1 MRTSIDARANVHL
14 IEEKYRLWQDNP
26 DSVDSG
32 WSAFFEGFELGNIP
46 ERNGAVQTEVEARE
60 AALQTRVDGLIYAY
74 CTLGHTIARI
84 DPLAE
89 NRPANPLL
97 RPSEFGFT
105 DSDLDLRVS
114 SKFFLD
120 NRSMTL
126 REMIAGLDRIYAD
139 SIGSEF
145 MHIQDPRVREWIRR
159 QLETRPQKHSTPRA
173 VQVALLRALLESES
187 FEIFLHTRYVGQK
200 RFSLQGAETL
210 MVALETILHKCPE
223 GGVEEICMGM
233 AHRGRLNVLANFLRK
248 SLKVIFT
255 EFSENYIPDLVAG
268 DGDVKYHL
276 GYDAVRRLVS
286 GEEVEIRLSSNP
298 SHLEAVDPVVEG
310 KARARQ
316 RIRGDTE
323 HRKKVLPLLVHGDAA
338 FIAQGI
344 VAETLNLSQLHGYS
358 TGGTIHVV
366 VNNQIGFTTLPKD
379 ARSSQYA
386 TDIAKLI
393 EAPIFHVNG
402 DDPLAVKFVSDLAF
416 DFRQKFGR
424 DVVIDLYCYRRYGH
438 NEGDEPSF
446 TQPDLYAKIEKHPSV
461 TQLYKRELLDAGTL
475 TEDDAISL
483 ETEFALRLEMT
494 RDEVN
499 AIEKRKANQKAR
511 FRESTAI
518 FQPKYT
524 GESEPTAI
532 TEKTLNTI
540 VDGLTRVPE
549 GFHVQPKIQRIVL
562 DHQRQ
567 VFEDG
572 GPYEWHFAE
581 ALAFGSLLLD
591 GIPVRLSGQDSSRG
605 TFSTRHSVLYDAK
618 TGKPYVPLMH
628 LAEKQARICIYN
640 SPLSEAAVLG
650 FDYGYSLEYPK
661 MLCLWEAQ
669 FGDFANGAQTII
681 DQFIVSAESKWQR
694 PSGIVLLLPHGY
706 EGQGPEHSSA
716 RLERFLQECAEDN
729 IQVCNLT
736 TAAQYFHVLRR
747 QMKRD
752 FIKPLIV
759 ATPKSLLRAKYAS
772 SPAEEFI
779 HGRFEEILG
788 EGGSASPT
796 SMNAFGDRVPSPDD
810 VKRIIFCS
818 GKVYYDL
825 LKFRSERKIDDAALI
840 RVEQLYPLA
849 EKRLREMLKPFP
861 KGAKL
866 VWCQEEPQNM
876 GAWTFIEPRM
886 RTLFCTEIAYAGRE
900 ASASPAVG
908 ALARHKREQA
918 RLVADAF
925 SI

>member
-1 MRTSIDARANVHL
+1 MRTSIDARANLHL
-14 IEEKYRLWQDNP
+14 IEEKYRLWQENP

-32 WSAFFEGFELGNIP
+32 WSAFFEGFELGNLP
-46 ERNGAVQTEVEARE
+46 ERNGAAEAGVEARE
-60 AALQTRVDGLIYAY
+60 AALQTRVDGLVYAY
-74 CTLGHTIARI
+74 CSLGHTIARV
-84 DPLAE
+84 DPLE
-89 NRPANPLL
+89 ETRPTNPLL
-97 RPSEFGFT
+97 RLSEFGFT

-120 NRSMTL
+120 NRPMTL
-126 REMIAGLDRIYAD
+126 RDMVAGLDRIYAD

-145 MHIQDPRVREWIRR
+145 MHIQDPHIREWIRR
-159 QLETRPQKHSTPRA
+159 RLETRPHKRSTPRA
-173 VQVALLRALLESES
+173 VQVALLRALLEAES

-210 MVALETILHKCPE
+210 MVALETILHKCPD

-255 EFSENYIPDLVAG
+255 EFSENYVPDLVAG

-276 GYDAVRRLVS
+276 GYQAVRRLAS
-286 GEEVEIRLSSNP
+286 GTEVEIRLSSNP

-386 TDIAKLI
+386 TDIAKII

-402 DDPLAVKFVSDLAF
+402 DDPLAVKFVTDLAF
-416 DFRQKFGR
+416 DFRQQFGR

-446 TQPDLYAKIEKHPSV
+446 TQPDLYAKIEKRPSV

-475 TEDDAISL
+475 SEDDAASL

-499 AIEKRKANQKAR
+499 AIEKRRANQKAK

-518 FQPKYT
+518 FQPEYT
-524 GESEPTAI
+524 SESEPTAI
-532 TEKTLNTI
+532 SEETLKTI
-540 VDGLTRVPE
+540 VEGMTRVPD
-549 GFHVQPKIQRIVL
+549 GFEVQPKIQRIVI
-562 DHQRQ
+562 DHQRK

-572 GPYEWHFAE
+572 GPYEWHYAE
-581 ALAFGSLLLD
+581 ALAFGSLLLE

-669 FGDFANGAQTII
+669 FCDFMNGAQTII

-716 RLERFLQECAEDN
+716 RLERFLQACAEDN
-729 IQVCNLT
+729 IQVCVPT
-736 TAAQYFHVLRR
+736 TPAQYFHVLRR

-752 FIKPLIV
+752 FIKPLILM
-759 ATPKSLLRAKYAS
+759 TPKSLLRAEFS
-772 SPAEEFI
+772 TSRAEDFTSGKF
-779 HGRFEEILG
+779 HEIIPDPLAG
-788 EGGSASPT
+788 IADPGNKIE
-796 SMNAFGDRVPSPDD
+796 RV
-810 VKRIIFCS
+810 ILCS
-818 GKVYYDL
+818 GKVYFDL
-825 LKFRSERKIDDAALI
+825 IAHREKEKITNSTII
-840 RVEQLYPLA
+840 RVEQLYPLDEQQLRA
-849 EKRLREMLKPFP
+849 AVEAFPEKTR
-861 KGAKL
+861 L
-866 VWCQEEPQNM
+866 VWCQEESQNM
-876 GAWTFIEPRM
+876 GAWSFIEPRLRSM
-886 RTLFCTEIAYAGRE
+886 FRREVGYAGRN

-908 ALARHKREQA
+908 ALALHKREQA
-918 RLVADAF
+918 CLIAEAF
-925 SI
+925 SV

>member
-1 MRTSIDARANVHL
+1 MRTSIGARANLEL
-14 IEEKYRLWQDNP
+14 IEENYRRWQRNP
-26 DSVDSG
+26 ELVDSG
-32 WSAFFEGFELGNIP
+32 WSAFFEGFELGNLP
-46 ERNGAVQTEVEARE
+46 QRDGAAAAEVRE

-74 CTLGHTIARI
+74 CSLGHTIARV

-89 NRPANPLL
+89 TRPQNPLL
-97 RPSEFGFT
+97 SLREFGFS
-105 DSDLDLRVS
+105 DADLDLRVS

-120 NRSMTL
+120 NRPMAL
-126 REMIAGLDRIYAD
+126 REMVSGLERIYAD

-145 MHIQDPRVREWIRR
+145 MHIQDPRVRDWIRKR
-159 QLETRPQKHSTPRA
+159 LETRPHKRSTPPA

-187 FEIFLHTRYVGQK
+187 FETFLHTRYVGQK
-200 RFSLQGAETL
+200 RFSLQGSESL
-210 MVALETILHKCPE
+210 MVILDTILHKCPE

-248 SLKVIFT
+248 SLKIIFT
-255 EFSENYIPDLVAG
+255 EFTENYIPQLVAG

-276 GYDAVRRLVS
+276 GYHSVRRLAS
-286 GEEVEIRLSSNP
+286 DAEVEIRLSSNP

-310 KARARQ
+310 QARARQ
-316 RIRGDTE
+316 RIREDTE
-323 HRKKVLPLLVHGDAA
+323 HRRKVMPLLVHGDAA

-344 VAETLNLSQLHGYS
+344 VAETLNLSQLPGYS
-358 TGGTIHVV
+358 TGGTIHIV
-366 VNNQIGFTTLPKD
+366 VNNQIGFTTLPRD
-379 ARSSQYA
+379 ARSSTYS
-386 TDIAKLI
+386 TDIAKMI

-402 DDPLAVKFVSDLAF
+402 DDPLAVKFVSDMAF
-416 DFRQKFGR
+416 DFRQQFGR
-424 DVVIDLYCYRRYGH
+424 DVVIDMYCYRRYGH

-446 TQPDLYAKIEKHPSV
+446 TQPDLYAKIEKRPSV
-461 TQLYKRELLDAGTL
+461 TQLYKRELLEAGTL
-475 TEDDAISL
+475 SEDDAVSL
-483 ETEFALRLEMT
+483 ETEFGLRLEMT
-494 RDEVN
+494 RDEVD
-499 AIEKRKANQKAR
+499 AIEKRKASEKAR

-518 FQPKYT
+518 FQPEYSS
-524 GESEPTAI
+524 ESEPTAI
-532 TEKTLNTI
+532 NEKTLKTI

-549 GFHVQPKIQRIVL
+549 DFEIQPKIKRIVI
-562 DHQRQ
+562 DHQRK

-572 GPYEWHFAE
+572 GPYEWHYAE

-591 GIPVRLSGQDSSRG
+591 GIPIRLSGQDSSRG

-618 TGKPYVPLMH
+618 TGEPYMPLMH

-650 FDYGYSLEYPK
+650 FDYGYSLDYPK

-669 FGDFANGAQTII
+669 FGDFSNGAQTII

-716 RLERFLQECAEDN
+716 RLERFLQACADDN

-752 FIKPLIV
+752 FIKPLIIT
-759 ATPKSLLRAKYAS
+759 TPKSLLRAQFAS

-788 EGGSASPT
+788 SPETGSA
-796 SMNAFGDRVPSPDD
+796 DK
-810 VKRIIFCS
+810 VKRIILCS

-825 LKFRSERKIDDAALI
+825 LNYRTQRKIDDAAII
-840 RVEQLYPLA
+840 RIEQLYPLA
-849 EKRLREMLKPFP
+849 EKKLREMLKPFP
-861 KGAKL
+861 KSAKY
-866 VWCQEEPQNM
+866 VWCQEESENM
-876 GAWTFIEPRM
+876 GAWTFIEPRL
-886 RTLFCTEIAYAGRE
+886 RTIFCTDIAYAGRE

-925 SI
+925 AI

>member
-1 MRTSIDARANVHL
+1 
-14 IEEKYRLWQDNP
+14 
-26 DSVDSG
+26 
-32 WSAFFEGFELGNIP
+32 
-46 ERNGAVQTEVEARE
+46 
-60 AALQTRVDGLIYAY
+60 
-74 CTLGHTIARI
+74 
-84 DPLAE
+84 
-89 NRPANPLL
+89 
-97 RPSEFGFT
+97 
-105 DSDLDLRVS
+105 
-114 SKFFLD
+114 
-120 NRSMTL
+120 
-126 REMIAGLDRIYAD
+126 MIAGLERIYAD

-145 MHIQDPRVREWIRR
+145 MHIQDSRVREWVRR
-159 QLETRPQKHSTPRA
+159 RLETRPHKHSTAAA
-173 VQVALLRALLESES
+173 VQIGLLRLLLEAES

-200 RFSLQGAETL
+200 RFSLQGAESL
-210 MVALETILHKCPE
+210 LVILDTILQKCPDD
-223 GGVEEICMGM
+223 GVEEISMGM

-276 GYDAVRRLVS
+276 GYDSVRRLAA
-286 GEEVEIRLSSNP
+286 GREVEIRLSSNP

-323 HRKKVLPLLVHGDAA
+323 HRRKVLPLLVHGDAA

-344 VAETLNLSQLHGYS
+344 VAETLNLSQLPGYS
-358 TGGTIHVV
+358 TGGTVHIV

-379 ARSSQYA
+379 ARSSRYS
-386 TDIAKLI
+386 TDIAKMI

-402 DDPLAVKFVSDLAF
+402 DDPLAVRFVSDLAL
-416 DFRQKFGR
+416 DFRQRFGR
-424 DVVIDLYCYRRYGH
+424 DVVIDMYCYRRYGH

-446 TQPDLYAKIEKHPSV
+446 TQPDLYAKIEKRPSV
-461 TQLYKRELLDAGTL
+461 TQLYKRELLEAGTL
-475 TEDDAISL
+475 SEDDAASL
-483 ETEFALRLEMT
+483 EIEFGLRLEMT
-494 RDEVN
+494 RDEVD
-499 AIEKRKANQKAR
+499 AIEKRKASEKAK

-524 GESEPTAI
+524 SESEPTAI
-532 TEKTLNTI
+532 SEKTLKTI
-540 VDGLTRVPE
+540 VDGLTRIPE
-549 GFHVQPKIQRIVL
+549 GFELQPKIKRIVL
-562 DHQRQ
+562 DHQRT

-572 GPYEWHFAE
+572 GPYEWHYAE

-591 GIPVRLSGQDSSRG
+591 GIPIRLSGQDSSRG
-605 TFSTRHSVLYDAK
+605 TFSSRHSVLYDAN
-618 TGKPYVPLMH
+618 TGKPYVPLLH

-650 FDYGYSLEYPK
+650 FDYGYSLDYPK

-694 PSGIVLLLPHGY
+694 PSSIVLLLPHGY

-716 RLERFLQECAEDN
+716 RIERFLQACAEDN
-729 IQVCNLT
+729 IQVCNPT

-752 FIKPLIV
+752 FIKPLII
-759 ATPKSLLRAKYAS
+759 ATPKSLLRAKFAS
-772 SPAEEFI
+772 SRGEEFT

-788 EGGSASPT
+788 SAE
-796 SMNAFGDRVPSPDD
+796 AGAVDQ

-825 LKFRSERKIDDAALI
+825 LKYRTERNLDDAALVRI
-840 RVEQLYPLA
+840 EQLYPLA
-849 EKRLREMLKPFP
+849 EKRLREMLKPYS
-861 KGAKL
+861 KNAKL

-876 GAWTFIEPRM
+876 GAWTFIEPRL
-886 RTLFCTEIAYAGRE
+886 RALFCTEIAYAGRE

-925 SI
+925 SL

>member
-1 MRTSIDARANVHL
+1 MRTSIDARANLHL
-14 IEEKYRLWQDNP
+14 IEEKYRLWQQNP
-26 DSVDSG
+26 GSVDSG
-32 WSAFFEGFELGNIP
+32 WSAFFEGFELGNLP
-46 ERNGAVQTEVEARE
+46 ERNGAAEAEIEARE
-60 AALQTRVDGLIYAY
+60 TALQTRVDGLVYAY
-74 CTLGHTIARI
+74 CLLGHTIACI

-89 NRPANPLL
+89 TRPTNPLL
-97 RPSEFGFT
+97 RLTEFGFT
-105 DSDLDLRVS
+105 DSDLDRRVS

-126 REMIAGLDRIYAD
+126 REMVAGLERIYAD

-145 MHIQDPRVREWIRR
+145 MHIQDQHVREWIRR
-159 QLETRPQKHSTPRA
+159 RLETRPHKHSTPRA
-173 VQVALLRALLESES
+173 VQVALLRALLEAES

-210 MVALETILHKCPE
+210 MVALETILHKCPD

-248 SLKVIFT
+248 SLKIIFT

-276 GYDAVRRLVS
+276 GYDAVRRLTS
-286 GEEVEIRLSSNP
+286 GAEVEIRLSSNP

-344 VAETLNLSQLHGYS
+344 VAETLNLSQLYGYR

-379 ARSSQYA
+379 ARSSRYA
-386 TDIAKLI
+386 TDIAKMI

-416 DFRQKFGR
+416 DFRQQFGR
-424 DVVIDLYCYRRYGH
+424 DVVIDLCCYRRYGH

-475 TEDDAISL
+475 SEDDAASL

-518 FQPKYT
+518 FQSEYT
-524 GESEPTAI
+524 SESEPTAI
-532 TEKTLNTI
+532 SEKTLKTI

-549 GFHVQPKIQRIVL
+549 GFEVQPKIQRIVL
-562 DHQRQ
+562 NHQRK

-581 ALAFGSLLLD
+581 ALAFGSLLLE

-605 TFSTRHSVLYDAK
+605 TFSSRHSVLYDAK

-640 SPLSEAAVLG
+640 SPLSESAVLG

-729 IQVCNLT
+729 IQVCNVT

-752 FIKPLIV
+752 FIKPLII

-779 HGRFEEILG
+779 HGRFDEILG
-788 EGGSASPT
+788 SPEGGPVD
-796 SMNAFGDRVPSPDD
+796 N

-825 LKFRSERKIDDAALI
+825 LKYRTERKIEDAAVI

-849 EKRLREMLKPFP
+849 EKKLREMLKPFP

-876 GAWTFIEPRM
+876 GAWTFIEPRF

-908 ALARHKREQA
+908 SLARHKREQA

>member
-1 MRTSIDARANVHL
+1 MRTSIGARANLDL
-14 IEEKYRLWQDNP
+14 IEENYRRWQRNP
-26 DSVDSG
+26 DAVDSG
-32 WSAFFEGFELGNIP
+32 WSAFFEGFELGNLP
-46 ERNGAVQTEVEARE
+46 QPDGAAAAEARE
-60 AALQTRVDGLIYAY
+60 AGLQTRVDGLVYAY
-74 CTLGHTIARI
+74 CSLGHTIARA

-89 NRPANPLL
+89 TQPENPLL
-97 RPSEFGFT
+97 SLREFGFS
-105 DSDLDLRVS
+105 DADLDLRVS

-120 NRSMTL
+120 NRGMTL
-126 REMIAGLDRIYAD
+126 REMIAGLHRIYAD

-145 MHIQDPRVREWIRR
+145 MHIQDPRVREWIRKR
-159 QLETRPQKHSTPRA
+159 LETRPQSEGTPAA
-173 VQVALLRALLESES
+173 VQVALLRTLLEAES

-200 RFSLQGAETL
+200 RFSLQGSESL
-210 MVALETILHKCPE
+210 MVILDTILHKCPE

-248 SLKVIFT
+248 SLKIIFT
-255 EFSENYIPDLVAG
+255 EFSENYVPDLVAG

-276 GYDAVRRLVS
+276 GYDSVRRLAS
-286 GEEVEIRLSSNP
+286 GAEIEIRLSSNP

-316 RIRGDTE
+316 RLRGDTE
-323 HRKKVLPLLVHGDAA
+323 HRRKVLPLLVHGDAA
-338 FIAQGI
+338 FIGQGI

-358 TGGTIHVV
+358 TGGTIHIV

-379 ARSSQYA
+379 ARSSRYS
-386 TDIAKLI
+386 TDIAKMI

-402 DDPLAVKFVSDLAF
+402 DDPLAVKFVSDMAF
-416 DFRQKFGR
+416 DFRQRFGR
-424 DVVIDLYCYRRYGH
+424 DVVLDLYCYRRYGH

-461 TQLYKRELLDAGTL
+461 TQLYKRQLLETGIL
-475 TEDDAISL
+475 SEDDAISL
-483 ETEFALRLEMT
+483 ETEFSLRLEMT
-494 RDEVN
+494 RDEVD
-499 AIEKRKANQKAR
+499 AIEKRKASEKAK
-511 FRESTAI
+511 FKESTAI
-518 FQPKYT
+518 FQPAYT
-524 GESEPTAI
+524 SESDPTAI
-532 TEKTLNTI
+532 SEKMLKTI
-540 VDGLTRVPE
+540 VDGLTRVPK
-549 GFHVQPKIQRIVL
+549 GFQIQPKIKRIVL
-562 DHQRQ
+562 DHQRK

-572 GPYEWHFAE
+572 GPYEWHYAE
-581 ALAFGSLLLD
+581 ALAFGSLLLE

-605 TFSTRHSVLYDAK
+605 TFSTRHSVLYDEK
-618 TGKPYVPLMH
+618 TGEPYVPLMH

-650 FDYGYSLEYPK
+650 FDYGYSLDYPK

-669 FGDFANGAQTII
+669 FGDFSNGAQTII

-706 EGQGPEHSSA
+706 EGQGPEHSSG
-716 RLERFLQECAEDN
+716 RFERFLQASAEEN

-752 FIKPLIV
+752 FIKPLIIM
-759 ATPKSLLRAKYAS
+759 TPKSLLRAKFAS
-772 SPAEEFI
+772 SPAEDFI

-788 EGGSASPT
+788 SPE
-796 SMNAFGDRVPSPDD
+796 AGPPSR
-810 VKRIIFCS
+810 VKRIILCS

-825 LKFRSERKIDDAALI
+825 LNYRTQRKIDDAAI
-840 RVEQLYPLA
+840 VRIEQLYPFA
-849 EKRLREMLKPFP
+849 EKKLREMLKPFP
-861 KGAKL
+861 KSAKY
-866 VWCQEEPQNM
+866 VWCQEEPENM
-876 GAWTFIEPRM
+876 GAWTFIEPRL
-886 RTLFCTEIAYAGRE
+886 RTIFCTEVAYSGRE

-925 SI
+925 SV